1 MISLWFMLYLHFV
14 LMLHR
19 SAEVFTRPSNET
31 LCWLDGGSCESDWEF
46 VWFLACAHI
55 DCLGRTWVRDV
66 EPARFL
72 YMSPRPRH
80 VQDRAESLG
89 QARPHHVP
97 RPGHY
102 QARSC
107 LAPGPRP
114 GSLRVKLKELLQF
127 HTKHVASASKPKSC
141 LESKPKVSSW
151 LQNQTCSLRSKNP
164 HCCLRCTIPK
174 YASGPERGHRP
185 HFGPLAPHV
194 HTFGLLSPCWDLWAP
209 RAFRPK
215 AILNYAEVLQP

>member
-1 MISLWFMLYLHFV
+1 MWSQL
-14 LMLHR
+14 
-19 SAEVFTRPSNET
+19 VFFTCRPGHAMFKTE
-31 LCWLDGGSCESDWEF
+31 
-46 VWFLACAHI
+46 
-55 DCLGRTWVRDV
+55 
-66 EPARFL
+66 
-72 YMSPRPRH
+72 
-80 VQDRAESLG
+80 ESLG

-114 GSLRVKLKELLQF
+114 GSPRVALKGLLQF

-164 HCCLRCTIPK
+164 HCCLRFTIPK
-174 YASGPERGHRP
+174 YASGPEERGYRP
-185 HFGPLAPHV
+185 QFWPLAPHV
-194 HTFGLLSPCWDLWAP
+194 HTFGQLSPCWDLWAP

>member
-1 MISLWFMLYLHFV
+1 MLYLHFV

-114 GSLRVKLKELLQF
+114 GSPRVAVKGLLQF
-127 HTKHVASASKPKSC
+127 HTKHVASGPNPNLASSLNPRFRLGSRTKHLPSGRKIHIVALGVPFPSM
-141 LESKPKVSSW
+141 PQV
-151 LQNQTCSLRSKNP
+151 QNVG
-164 HCCLRCTIPK
+164 I
-174 YASGPERGHRP
+174 GPIL
-185 HFGPLAPHV
+185 GP
-194 HTFGLLSPCWDLWAP
+194 
-209 RAFRPK
+209 
-215 AILNYAEVLQP
+215 

>member
-1 MISLWFMLYLHFV
+1 MNPCAGLMEALASPTGNSFRFLHA
-14 LMLHR
+14 H
-19 SAEVFTRPSNET
+19 T
-31 LCWLDGGSCESDWEF
+31 LI
-46 VWFLACAHI
+46 A
-55 DCLGRTWVRDV
+55 LGEHGCGDV

-72 YMSPRPRH
+72 YMPPRPRYA
-80 VQDRAESLG
+80 QDRAESLG

-97 RPGHY
+97 RPDHY

-107 LAPGPRP
+107 LAPGLRP
-114 GSLRVKLKELLQF
+114 GPPRVALKGLLQF

-164 HCCLRCTIPK
+164 HCCLGSTIPK
-174 YASGPERGHRP
+174 YASGPEERGHRP